1 MMAAWKDKHKAEFQP
16 YSSDL
21 TTRGLGNL
29 KESDSLERQA
39 ILYAFFVK
47 RFSVFYHSRKI
58 EVTLII
64 NNKNKM
70 KKVTIKVTVSDSELT
85 EALSHLTKE
94 DLKKII
100 TEEEINRK
108 RALKIAAAYGLEF
121 EVRTCIDL
129 IGMTPTEALAEWDL
143 L

>member
-1 MMAAWKDKHKAEFQP
+1 
-16 YSSDL
+16 
-21 TTRGLGNL
+21 
-29 KESDSLERQA
+29 
-39 ILYAFFVK
+39 
-47 RFSVFYHSRKI
+47 
-58 EVTLII
+58 
-64 NNKNKM
+64 M
-70 KKVTIKVTVSDSELT
+70 KKVTIKVTVSDPELT

-108 RALKIAAAYGLEF
+108 RALKIAATYGLEF

>member
-1 MMAAWKDKHKAEFQP
+1 
-16 YSSDL
+16 
-21 TTRGLGNL
+21 
-29 KESDSLERQA
+29 
-39 ILYAFFVK
+39 
-47 RFSVFYHSRKI
+47 
-58 EVTLII
+58 
-64 NNKNKM
+64 M

>member
-1 MMAAWKDKHKAEFQP
+1 
-16 YSSDL
+16 
-21 TTRGLGNL
+21 
-29 KESDSLERQA
+29 
-39 ILYAFFVK
+39 
-47 RFSVFYHSRKI
+47 
-58 EVTLII
+58 
-64 NNKNKM
+64 M
-70 KKVTIKVTVSDSELT
+70 KKVTINVTISDSELT

-108 RALKIAAAYGLEF
+108 RALKIAATYGLEF
-121 EVRTCIDL
+121 EVRTCMDL

>member
-1 MMAAWKDKHKAEFQP
+1 
-16 YSSDL
+16 
-21 TTRGLGNL
+21 
-29 KESDSLERQA
+29 
-39 ILYAFFVK
+39 
-47 RFSVFYHSRKI
+47 
-58 EVTLII
+58 
-64 NNKNKM
+64 M

-85 EALSHLTKE
+85 EAFSHLTKE

-129 IGMTPTEALAEWDL
+129 VGMTPTEALAEWDL

>member
-1 MMAAWKDKHKAEFQP
+1 M
-16 YSSDL
+16 
-21 TTRGLGNL
+21 
-29 KESDSLERQA
+29 
-39 ILYAFFVK
+39 K
-47 RFSVFYHSRKI
+47 RS
-58 EVTLII
+58 
-64 NNKNKM
+64 
-70 KKVTIKVTVSDSELT
+70 TIKVTISDSDLT
-85 EALSHLTKE
+85 EAFNHLTKE

-121 EVRTCIDL
+121 EVRTCMDL

>member
-1 MMAAWKDKHKAEFQP
+1 MKK
-16 YSSDL
+16 S
-21 TTRGLGNL
+21 T
-29 KESDSLERQA
+29 
-39 ILYAFFVK
+39 
-47 RFSVFYHSRKI
+47 
-58 EVTLII
+58 II
-64 NNKNKM
+64 
-70 KKVTIKVTVSDSELT
+70 KVTISDSELT

-121 EVRTCIDL
+121 EVRTCMDL
-129 IGMTPTEALAEWDL
+129 VGMTPTEALAEWDL

>member
-1 MMAAWKDKHKAEFQP
+1 MKK
-16 YSSDL
+16 
-21 TTRGLGNL
+21 
-29 KESDSLERQA
+29 
-39 ILYAFFVK
+39 
-47 RFSVFYHSRKI
+47 
-58 EVTLII
+58 LII
-64 NNKNKM
+64 K
-70 KKVTIKVTVSDSELT
+70 TTVSDSELT

-121 EVRTCIDL
+121 EVRTCMDL
-129 IGMTPTEALAEWDL
+129 VGMTPTEALAEWDL

>member
-1 MMAAWKDKHKAEFQP
+1 
-16 YSSDL
+16 
-21 TTRGLGNL
+21 
-29 KESDSLERQA
+29 
-39 ILYAFFVK
+39 
-47 RFSVFYHSRKI
+47 
-58 EVTLII
+58 
-64 NNKNKM
+64 M

-85 EALSHLTKE
+85 EALSYLTKE

-121 EVRTCIDL
+121 EVRTCMDL
-129 IGMTPTEALAEWDL
+129 VGMTPTEALAEWDL

>member
-1 MMAAWKDKHKAEFQP
+1 MKK
-16 YSSDL
+16 
-21 TTRGLGNL
+21 
-29 KESDSLERQA
+29 
-39 ILYAFFVK
+39 
-47 RFSVFYHSRKI
+47 
-58 EVTLII
+58 LII
-64 NNKNKM
+64 K
-70 KKVTIKVTVSDSELT
+70 TTVSDSELT

-108 RALKIAAAYGLEF
+108 RALKIAAAYGLES

-129 IGMTPTEALAEWDL
+129 IGITPTEALAEWDL